1 MIFSERY
8 KELIDVGHGEAKD
21 NICGEIE
28 FNIKKKIAEVLTEFA
43 EPQKYQVSRYN
54 NLEEETTALES
65 AIERLSDILGYP
77 IIHIDMLPYGMDG
90 LVAGLVSVF
99 TPYLFDIIELQYIEL
114 SDKEKPEFEKTLN
127 GLFAEKDIP
136 WILHNGRLIK
146 IDAKQFELDVK
157 AKTLALIKELKD
169 CDAVFQAPFNELTT
183 ALEFLEKGSYAE
195 AISNAEKS
203 YESVL
208 KILCN
213 VNRGNA
219 DKLTK
224 QVLEANICNIPES
237 MTKEGFRE
245 KVLLSLPYVRNNSTA
260 SHGSGKDVIE
270 ITKEMANLSINIAA
284 ALNTYLIESYVKN
297 GFSEKEDE

>member
-8 KELIDVGHGEAKD
+8 KELIDVGHGESKD

-28 FNIKKKIAEVLTEFA
+28 FNIKKKIAEILVRFA
-43 EPQKYQVSRYN
+43 EPKKYQVSRYD

-65 AIERLSDILGYP
+65 AIERLSDILGYS
-77 IIHIDMLPYGMDG
+77 IINMLPYGMADVESA
-90 LVAGLVSVF
+90 LASVF
-99 TPYLFDIIELQYIEL
+99 TPYLFDIVELQYIEL
-114 SDKEKPEFEKTLN
+114 SDREKTEFEKTLN
-127 GLFAEKDIP
+127 SLFAEKDIP
-136 WILHNGRLIK
+136 WILHDGRLIK

-157 AKTLALIKELKD
+157 AKTLALMKELKD

-183 ALEFLEKGSYAE
+183 ALEFWEKGSYAE

-224 QVLEANICNIPES
+224 QVLGINICNIPES
-237 MTKEGFRE
+237 MTTEGFRE

-260 SHGSGKDVIE
+260 SHGSGKEVVE
-270 ITKEMANLSINIAA
+270 ITKEMANLSINMAA
-284 ALNTYLIESYVKN
+284 ALNTYLIESYVRN
-297 GFSEKEDE
+297 VFSEKEDE

>member
-8 KELIDVGHGEAKD
+8 KELIDVGHGESKD

-28 FNIKKKIAEVLTEFA
+28 FNIKKKIAEVLVRFA
-43 EPQKYQVSRYN
+43 EPKKYQVSRYN

-65 AIERLSDILGYP
+65 AIERLSDILGYS
-77 IIHIDMLPYGMDG
+77 IISMFPYGMADVESA
-90 LVAGLVSVF
+90 LASVF

-136 WILHNGRLIK
+136 WILHNDRLIK

-183 ALEFLEKGSYAE
+183 ALEFWEKGSYAE

-224 QVLEANICNIPES
+224 QVLEINICNIPES
-237 MTKEGFRE
+237 MTTEGFRE

-260 SHGSGKDVIE
+260 SHGSGKEVVE
-270 ITKEMANLSINIAA
+270 ITKEMANLSINMAA
-284 ALNTYLIESYVKN
+284 ALNTYLIESYVRN
-297 GFSEKEDE
+297 VFSEKEDE

>member
-8 KELIDVGHGEAKD
+8 KELIDVGHGESKD

-28 FNIKKKIAEVLTEFA
+28 FNIKKKIAEVLVRFA
-43 EPQKYQVSRYN
+43 EPKKYQVSRYD

-65 AIERLSDILGYP
+65 AIERLSDILGYS
-77 IIHIDMLPYGMDG
+77 IISMFPYGMADVESA
-90 LVAGLVSVF
+90 LASVF

-136 WILHNGRLIK
+136 WILHNDRLIK

-169 CDAVFQAPFNELTT
+169 CDAVFQALFNELTT
-183 ALEFLEKGSYAE
+183 ALEFWEKGSYAE

-213 VNRGNA
+213 VNRGNS

-224 QVLEANICNIPES
+224 QVLGTNICNILES
-237 MTKEGFRE
+237 MTTEGFRE
-245 KVLLSLPYVRNNSTA
+245 KVLLPLLYVRNNSTA
-260 SHGSGKDVIE
+260 SHGSGKEIVE
-270 ITKEMANLSINIAA
+270 ITKEMENLSI
-284 ALNTYLIESYVKN
+284 LLWQRHLILI
-297 GFSEKEDE
+297 

>member
-8 KELIDVGHGEAKD
+8 KELIDVGHGESKD

-28 FNIKKKIAEVLTEFA
+28 FNIKKKIAEVLVRFA
-43 EPQKYQVSRYN
+43 EPKKYQVSRYD

-65 AIERLSDILGYP
+65 AIERLSDILGYS
-77 IIHIDMLPYGMDG
+77 IINMFPYGMADVESA
-90 LVAGLVSVF
+90 LASVF

-136 WILHNGRLIK
+136 WILHNDRLIK

-245 KVLLSLPYVRNNSTA
+245 KVFLSLPYVRNNSTA
-260 SHGSGKDVIE
+260 SHGSGKEVVE
-270 ITKEMANLSINIAA
+270 ITKEMANLSINMAA
-284 ALNTYLIESYVKN
+284 ALNTYLIESYVRN
-297 GFSEKEDE
+297 VFSEKEDE

>member
-28 FNIKKKIAEVLTEFA
+28 FNIKKKLAEVLVEFA
-43 EPQKYQVSRYN
+43 EPQKYQVSRYD
-54 NLEEETTALES
+54 NLEEETTALEN
-65 AIERLSDILGYP
+65 AVEKLSDILGYP
-77 IIHIDMLPYGMDG
+77 IIDIYMLPYGMDG
-90 LVAGLVSVF
+90 VESALASVF
-99 TPYLFDIIELQYIEL
+99 TPYLFDIVELQYMEL
-114 SDKEKPEFEKTLN
+114 SDREKPEFEKTLN
-127 GLFAEKDIP
+127 SLFVEKDIP
-136 WILHNGRLIK
+136 WIFHDGRLIK

-157 AKTLALIKELKD
+157 AKTLALMKELKD

-195 AISNAEKS
+195 AISNAGKS

-219 DKLTK
+219 DKLIK
-224 QVLEANICNIPES
+224 QVLGENICNIPES
-237 MTKEGFRE
+237 MTIEGFRE

-260 SHGSGKDVIE
+260 SHGSGKVVVE
-270 ITKEMANLSINIAA
+270 ITKEMANLSINMAA
-284 ALNTYLIESYVKN
+284 ALNTYLIESYVRN
-297 GFSEKEDE
+297 GYSEKEDE

>member
-1 MIFSERY
+1 MMIFSKRY
-8 KELIDVGHGEAKD
+8 TELIDVEHDELKD
-21 NICGEIE
+21 NICGEMDL
-28 FNIKKKIAEVLTEFA
+28 NIKRKIAEILVYFA
-43 EPQKYQVSRYN
+43 EPQKYPVGRYN
-54 NLEEETTALES
+54 KLEEETTALES
-65 AIERLSDILGYP
+65 ALEELSDILGYR
-77 IIHIDMLPYGMDG
+77 IILPYGME
-90 LVAGLVSVF
+90 GLVSELAFVF

-114 SDKEKPEFEKTLN
+114 SEKEKPEFEKTLN
-127 GLFAEKDIP
+127 ELFAEKDIP
-136 WILHNGRLIK
+136 WILHDGRLIK

-157 AKTLALIKELKD
+157 AKTLALIKKLKD
-169 CDAVFQAPFNELTT
+169 CDGVFQAPFNELTT

-237 MTKEGFRE
+237 MTTEGFRE
-245 KVLLSLPYVRNNSTA
+245 KVLLSLPYVRNHSTA
-260 SHGSGKDVIE
+260 SHGSGKEVVE
-270 ITKEMANLSINIAA
+270 ITKEMANLSINMAA
-284 ALNTYLIESYVKN
+284 ALNTYLIESYVRN
-297 GFSEKEDE
+297 GYSEKEDE

>member
-21 NICGEIE
+21 NICGEIK
-28 FNIKKKIAEVLTEFA
+28 FNIKKKIAEVLVEFA

-54 NLEEETTALES
+54 NLEE
-65 AIERLSDILGYP
+65 
-77 IIHIDMLPYGMDG
+77 
-90 LVAGLVSVF
+90 
-99 TPYLFDIIELQYIEL
+99 
-114 SDKEKPEFEKTLN
+114 K
-127 GLFAEKDIP
+127 
-136 WILHNGRLIK
+136 
-146 IDAKQFELDVK
+146 
-157 AKTLALIKELKD
+157 
-169 CDAVFQAPFNELTT
+169 TT
-183 ALEFLEKGSYAE
+183 ALEFGEKGSYAE

-224 QVLEANICNIPES
+224 QVLETNICNIPES
-237 MTKEGFRE
+237 MTTEGFRE

-260 SHGSGKDVIE
+260 SHGSGKEVVE
-270 ITKEMANLSINIAA
+270 ITKEMASLSINMAA
-284 ALNTYLIESYVKN
+284 ALNTYLIESYVRN